1 MPGNNGTGPMGAGP
15 MTGRGMGSCGG
26 GMRRGGGGRGFF
38 GRGFRRFWT
47 KTDEK
52 TALAEEEQMLTEEL
66 AQVKKERAALGDQ
79 K

>member
-1 MPGNNGTGPMGAGP
+1 MPGNNGTGPMGMGP
-15 MTGRGMGSCGG
+15 MTGRGLGPCGNG
-26 GMRRGGGGRGFF
+26 TRRGGGGRGFF

-52 TALAEEEQMLTEEL
+52 AALEEEEKMLAEEL

>member
-1 MPGNNGTGPMGAGP
+1 MPGNNGTGPMGTGP
-15 MTGRGMGSCGG
+15 MSGRGLGPC
-26 GMRRGGGGRGFF
+26 GGGRGFF
-38 GRGFRRFWT
+38 GRGFRHFWT

-52 TALAEEEQMLTEEL
+52 TALEDEEKMLAEEL